1 MPNERSRLIF
11 DAGAHG
17 VGAEPSRGRGKR
29 ARGRLYG
36 PFTGGAAVGSGGGVG
51 AEGSAW
57 TVDGAGRRSR
67 RCGAA
72 SAALCAAPL
81 AALGVLLGVR
91 AYAGAAAAA
100 QGGVH
105 GLVTARHRASG
116 NATTSREEPR
126 ESPRRR
132 WRIFKTKD
140 ATKRDDARAEDSTR
154 LSTTRPKSG
163 KQTSSSFGEFH
174 GVEST
179 AHPASKFDAGRTT
192 GVALSGWL
200 QLEEWFFA
208 QGASH
213 AVNAGRRDENGVC
226 FPPMFPDAKSLGFA
240 WASEGDLVNKL
251 VKKYGAKV
259 ATSSFAAHRA
269 QYITDEDLL
278 DIASRGIEVVRLPVS
293 WSVFARDPSKV
304 PRGGERVLVD
314 PVYPDR
320 LFVNMAGADLDA
332 VVERIRNAGLKVLI
346 DLHNMPGG
354 ASVGTYN
361 GVFPHPPM
369 MFSREDLA
377 RTGLGVVRTMLRWF
391 KALPVESRAAVHGI
405 TLLNEPGHKLPNKR
419 TEVLHWLGNAVQTYK
434 DEIVDG
440 GVPDGE
446 RVPFLYVNLIETLD
460 LNVADM
466 SAWMRS
472 QFTVKELETWAVLDV
487 HHYFAWSYTGCMGG
501 SNTGCAFSCA
511 DKPSVIARQIGNRAG
526 EWAGTLRAAARMYGV
541 QNLAVSEWSLATFS
555 DSSRSCSNR
564 EVLDIMFEHQEQA
577 YRGAGIQG
585 YFWGW
590 KMPHGGSHVKA
601 WSLRDYLDGAPK
613 GDREHALVPHGYT
626 LEDTLELPEGSTQD
640 DKDRLIRAYSQF
652 PDATKHDGDDDDEGT
667 VKIQTKDV
675 LKFLSEVTK
684 GNQASTAAVGDSE
697 YRSSNR
703 RRKKTPEQDDDDR
716 SAAKAAED
724 YLKASSQ
731 LKSLIDTDAY
741 VDDDDDDREIVIVR
755 RAKTGEIVKMGPAGD
770 PIRADLTPSA
780 SSMPPQ
786 TPVVNAT
793 TPPASNSTPP
803 ASNSTVTPKGKKRES
818 KDDGSLD
825 SLIDPTKAVPPPPP
839 PPSPN
844 PPPSPPTKEALKAD
858 AAAANTLEALDV
870 TENDFS
876 VPNGF

>member
-1 MPNERSRLIF
+1 MPTERSRLIL
-11 DAGAHG
+11 DPLAHG
-17 VGAEPSRGRGKR
+17 VGAEASRGRSTR
-29 ARGRLYG
+29 ARGKFYG
-36 PFTGGAAVGSGGGVG
+36 PFSGGSIVGGGGGVPGEG
-51 AEGSAW
+51 AAW
-57 TVDGAGRRSR
+57 TAEASGRRSR
-67 RCGAA
+67 RWGAA

-81 AALGVLLGVR
+81 LALGALVGVR
-91 AYAGAAAAA
+91 AYLGATAAV
-100 QGGVH
+100 QEGVR

-116 NATTSREEPR
+116 NVTASRAEPPA
-126 ESPRRR
+126 SPRRS
-132 WRIFKTKD
+132 WNVFKAKD
-140 ATKRDDARAEDSTR
+140 ATPEDSTR
-154 LSTTRPKSG
+154 LATTRPTSG
-163 KQTSSSFGEFH
+163 RETSSSLTSSSSFGEFR

-179 AHPASKFDAGRTT
+179 AHPATKFDAGRTT

-213 AVNAGRRDENGVC
+213 AVDAGRRDENGVC

-269 QYITDEDLL
+269 QYVTDEDLL
-278 DIASRGIEVVRLPVS
+278 DIASRGIEFVRLPVS

-391 KALPVESRAAVHGI
+391 KALPPESRAAVHGV

-419 TEVLHWLGNAVQTYK
+419 TEVLHWLANAVQTYR

-466 SAWMRS
+466 AAWMRS

-511 DKPSVIARQIGNRAG
+511 DKPSVIARRVGERAG
-526 EWAGTLRAAARMYGV
+526 EWAGTLRAAATTYGV
-541 QNLAVSEWSLATFS
+541 QHLAVSEWSLATFS

-601 WSLRDYLDGAPK
+601 WSLKDYLDGMPK
-613 GDREHALVPHGYT
+613 GEHREHALVPHGYA
-626 LEDTLELPEGSTQD
+626 LEDTLELPEGSTRED
-640 DKDRLIRAYSQF
+640 RDRLIRAYSQF
-652 PDATKHDGDDDDEGT
+652 PAAAKNDGDDDDGDT

-675 LKFLSEVTK
+675 LKLLSEVAK
-684 GNQASTAAVGDSE
+684 GNQESTAAVGESGH
-697 YRSSNR
+697 RSSHGGRTN
-703 RRKKTPEQDDDDR
+703 KPEDDDDR
-716 SAAKAAED
+716 SAAEAAED
-724 YLKASSQ
+724 YLKASSK

-755 RAKTGEIVKMGPAGD
+755 RAKNGETVRMGPAGD
-770 PIRADLTPSA
+770 PIRADVTPS
-780 SSMPPQ
+780 
-786 TPVVNAT
+786 
-793 TPPASNSTPP
+793 
-803 ASNSTVTPKGKKRES
+803 
-818 KDDGSLD
+818 
-825 SLIDPTKAVPPPPP
+825 PPPPP
-839 PPSPN
+839 PPPAVNATVPRTSNSTATPKRHKKRKSIDDGSVDSLIDRSKDVPPPPPHPPPPAPY
-844 PPPSPPTKEALKAD
+844 PPPSPPTKKALQADAD
-858 AAAANTLEALDV
+858 AATALGALDV

-876 VPNGF
+876 VPDGF